1 MFTVIAQWGHAQSG
15 SFGSTFAHSEAETA
29 IYEQHNFVTGSG
41 TINAGIIGS
50 ERQPIIG
57 LYSFVNPN
65 GSWISASQTA
75 FVDGYVR
82 TYNPGAFTF
91 PIGDNDKYRPAAVS
105 ASSSAAPT
113 TAAYFGVDPG
123 MAMTSNLMGGNYGIL
138 PGGGPAF
145 QTTSKATGVGTVD
158 NIEYWDIDGN
168 TPARITLTWD
178 ASTPISTMVGTN
190 LSNLTIVGWD
200 GTKWVAIP
208 STFDA
213 SSLVQNTSASSFT
226 GPASVVSAGSITTNA
241 PVVPSSFIVY
251 TLAGICPN
259 VLITPSV
266 TSLSICS
273 GAEAVITY
281 TTTPTGQQVLW
292 NRMPGNL
299 NGIGNISDYPTATG
313 TTPESYTYTASTAA
327 IVGCPINSTATVV
340 TVNPIPVITPSVCS
354 QTICSGQTGAITF
367 TSSVSAT
374 INWLRVEDGATG
386 TGNIS
391 QLFATAGTNTYK
403 IWGVSAAP
411 ASCPSSTTITCVVV
425 VNNCCS
431 LTLTA
436 SASSTAVCTGQAI
449 NLTSSVSGN
458 VGTVTY
464 AWSGPNGFTSN
475 AANPTI
481 PSATSATA
489 GTYFL
494 TVSDPTSGTTCS
506 RTASVNITVGSL
518 YVAASSNSPV
528 CTTGTLSL
536 SSLSAGGSGTF
547 TYAWTGP
554 NGFVSAVQNPTVAL
568 STTAQSG
575 SYTVVITDAGG
586 CSGTATTYVAVGV
599 QPNLTISG
607 APSLTVCS
615 GVATTLNVTGDS
627 GATVTWT
634 NSIGQSGTG
643 TAINFTG
650 IRNLSSQPQ
659 SVTFVVTAMSAA
671 CTDQELVVVTVNPE
685 PVLQVT
691 PNAAVYCN
699 LEQITVSATALPN
712 TAAINWTRTPNTPNP
727 PVPGGSGTGSVTVQ
741 QTLPVGAYTYQFT
754 AVGTNGCSSQTASVP
769 VTVQQ

>member
-1 MFTVIAQWGHAQSG
+1 MTFTATTTDIFLVLRNINPGGNGNDLGIDDISFGIATDLGDAPDSYLTTLGNSGACHITVQGLKIGSLIDSELNGIPATAGSNAIGDDLDNTDDEDGVVFNTLCTGNSSYSVTVNITNTVIPSARLIGWVDFNRNGTFEASEGTTVAASNSG
-15 SFGSTFAHSEAETA
+15 SYTLTWTGLSGLVAGTTYARIRLTSDGS
-29 IYEQHNFVTGSG
+29 
-41 TINAGIIGS
+41 
-50 ERQPIIG
+50 
-57 LYSFVNPN
+57 
-65 GSWISASQTA
+65 ISTN
-75 FVDGYVR
+75 
-82 TYNPGAFTF
+82 TPG
-91 PIGDNDKYRPAAVS
+91 G
-105 ASSSAAPT
+105 SAADGEVED
-113 TAAYFGVDPG
+113 YQIVI
-123 MAMTSNLMGGNYGIL
+123 N
-138 PGGGPAF
+138 PGGG
-145 QTTSKATGVGTVD
+145 T
-158 NIEYWDIDGN
+158 
-168 TPARITLTWD
+168 IT
-178 ASTPISTMVGTN
+178 AS
-190 LSNLTIVGWD
+190 
-200 GTKWVAIP
+200 A
-208 STFDA
+208 
-213 SSLVQNTSASSFT
+213 
-226 GPASVVSAGSITTNA
+226 
-241 PVVPSSFIVY
+241 
-251 TLAGICPN
+251 
-259 VLITPSV
+259 
-266 TSLSICS
+266 TSLTTCS
-273 GAEAVITY
+273 GSPVSISY
-281 TTTPTGQQVLW
+281 TTAPTGQQTQW
-292 NRMPGNL
+292 TRMPGNL
-299 NGIGNISDYPTATG
+299 SGLGDIIDYPTATG
-313 TTPESYTYTASTAA
+313 TTPVNYTYTASISNAF
-327 IVGCPINSTATVV
+327 GCPSNVVTTVV
-340 TVNPIPVITPSVCS
+340 TVNPVPVITPSVCS
-354 QTICSGQTGAITF
+354 QTICSGETGAITF
-367 TSSVSAT
+367 VSSVSAT

-391 QLFATAGTNTYK
+391 TLFNTAGTNTYK

-411 ASCPSSTTITCVVV
+411 ASCPSSTTITCVIV
-425 VNNCCS
+425 VNQCTTPCN

-449 NLTSSVSGN
+449 NLASSVSGN
-458 VGTVTY
+458 AGAVIY
-464 AWSGPNGFTSN
+464 AWTGPNGFTSN
-475 AANPTI
+475 AANPTV

-494 TVSDPTSGTTCS
+494 TVNDPTSGTTCS

-536 SSLSAGGSGTF
+536 SSLSAGGSGSY

-554 NGFVSAVQNPTVAL
+554 NGFVSAVQNPTLAL

-607 APSLTVCS
+607 APGLTVCS
-615 GVATTLNVTGDS
+615 GATSTLNVTGDS
-627 GATVTWT
+627 GSTVTWT

-671 CTDQELVVVTVNPE
+671 CTDQEIVVVTVNPE
-685 PVLQVT
+685 PVLRVT

-712 TAAINWTRTPNTPNP
+712 TATINWTRTPNTPNP
-727 PVPGGSGTGSVTVQ
+727 PVSSGSGTGSVTVQ